1 MEHRLP
7 LPFLIS
13 LIFHTLFAFL
23 GTIYMVQQNLKEKD
37 AVAANIVHI
46 KPPVLQRRL
55 PKRPVK
61 PIRPQPKLET
71 VPIQQK
77 VQRVETAVQL
87 PASST
92 STGLLAPTDTPLL
105 MASDDMRAL
114 TRPLTIEQRP
124 VRMKTPSPQIAPK
137 WVRAV
142 ALPKV
147 DFATADSNL
156 DLDPTDFMVA
166 NLKDATRKPSVITP
180 VQPVYPELA
189 RQAQKEGVVLLEAT
203 IGTDG
208 IPTDIQVV
216 GSMGFGCDQAA
227 VQALNSTRFRPARQ
241 GKTKIS
247 VRIQLPYRFQLRD

>member
-1 MEHRLP
+1 
-7 LPFLIS
+7 
-13 LIFHTLFAFL
+13 
-23 GTIYMVQQNLKEKD
+23 MVQQNLKERD
-37 AVAANIVHI
+37 AVVAEIVHI

-55 PKRPVK
+55 SKRPVK

-87 PASST
+87 PVSPT
-92 STGLLAPTDTPLL
+92 STGLLATTDTPPLT
-105 MASDDMRAL
+105 ASDDIRTL
-114 TRPLTIEQRP
+114 TRPLTVEQRP
-124 VRMKTPSPQIAPK
+124 VRMKPLSPQIAPK
-137 WVRAV
+137 RVRTA
-142 ALPKV
+142 APPKV
-147 DFATADSNL
+147 DFTTADPNL
-156 DLDPTDFMVA
+156 DFNPTDFMVA
-166 NLKDATRKPSVITP
+166 DLKDATRKPSVIIP

-203 IGTDG
+203 IDTDG

-227 VQALNSTRFRPARQ
+227 VQALKSTRFRPARQ
-241 GKTKIS
+241 GKTKVS

>member
-1 MEHRLP
+1 
-7 LPFLIS
+7 
-13 LIFHTLFAFL
+13 
-23 GTIYMVQQNLKEKD
+23 
-37 AVAANIVHI
+37 
-46 KPPVLQRRL
+46 
-55 PKRPVK
+55 
-61 PIRPQPKLET
+61 
-71 VPIQQK
+71 
-77 VQRVETAVQL
+77 
-87 PASST
+87 
-92 STGLLAPTDTPLL
+92 

-147 DFATADSNL
+147 DFATADPNL

-208 IPTDIQVV
+208 IPTDIHVV
-216 GSMGFGCDQAA
+216 ASKGFGFDQAA
-227 VQALNSTRFRPARQ
+227 VQANNSTLSL
-241 GKTKIS
+241 IH
-247 VRIQLPYRFQLRD
+247 I